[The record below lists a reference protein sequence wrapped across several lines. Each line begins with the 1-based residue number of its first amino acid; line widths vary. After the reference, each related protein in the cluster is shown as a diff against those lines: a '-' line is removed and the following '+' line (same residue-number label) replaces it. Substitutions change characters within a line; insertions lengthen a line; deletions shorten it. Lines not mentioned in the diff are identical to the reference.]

1 MISRTKRAFTLIEIL
16 LAVGAGAIIAVGIA
30 AVFAA
35 TGDVVRGGRRV
46 SRFGQYASQVEVQIR
61 QDIGQM
67 TRDGYL
73 LIRNE
78 LALNDQKVALY
89 DGQPALRKRS
99 RRIDELMFFT
109 NGDYASAREALLPGY
124 IARSNVARIYYGHG
138 MPVNPLAPPPADD
151 AYKIPELSDVFS
163 NGGGSLDAKSVFGEK
178 LLLNPN
184 PLEFASDWTLLRHV
198 LLLAQPG
205 HTVTDPPVGPPY
217 PLGLNDPNLFEDEDQ
232 QIALQPAVSY
242 AFRAITSVMFGSATT
257 IRLDY
262 NPQIP
267 SGLVDIATTDLRE
280 IQSVIVG
287 MQQAP
292 AAGHQPIFPDDI
304 TTETDFLNARRDWA
318 PPPLNLSVDD
328 DLDKLAAVQ
337 SWMLEGL
344 PAFSHADAWYQRVR
358 MRSEPTAPNYMG
370 VLADPP
376 DADQYPDA
384 EEVYRAADQ
393 MMLTAS
399 NFVPHCSEFIVEWSF
414 GEVYPQGHQRAG
426 QTVWHG
432 LERRV
437 DINGDLD
444 PNNDPLVAVPY
455 DASAPDFLAFRHLVP
470 YRLRTGDSFGSYPA
484 GGVIPGGLGGGIGGG
499 GLGVSPKETYLIHG
513 ANFDADIDGGKQLFS
528 YFGYHDP
535 TFDPDDPLR
544 NGLNNGDESLAD
556 SLPWPWPKLLRVT
569 LSLADPNDPSIEE
582 TFQFVVEMPGDPD
595 P

>member
-1 MISRTKRAFTLIEIL
+1 M
-16 LAVGAGAIIAVGIA
+16 
-30 AVFAA
+30 
-35 TGDVVRGGRRV
+35 
-46 SRFGQYASQVEVQIR
+46 
-61 QDIGQM
+61 
-67 TRDGYL
+67 
-73 LIRNE
+73 
-78 LALNDQKVALY
+78 
-89 DGQPALRKRS
+89 
-99 RRIDELMFFT
+99 
-109 NGDYASAREALLPGY
+109 
-124 IARSNVARIYYGHG
+124 
-138 MPVNPLAPPPADD
+138 AP
-151 AYKIPELSDVFS
+151 
-163 NGGGSLDAKSVFGEK
+163 
-178 LLLNPN
+178 
-184 PLEFASDWTLLRHV
+184 
-198 LLLAQPG
+198 
-205 HTVTDPPVGPPY
+205 
-217 PLGLNDPNLFEDEDQ
+217 PLGLNDYNFKDADH
-232 QIALQPAVSY
+232 QIALQPAASHLSRVL
-242 AFRAITSVMFGSATT
+242 ATIVPDSVNLPPDV
-257 IRLDY
+257 IRLGWR
-262 NPQIP
+262 PQIP
-267 SGLVDIATTDLRE
+267 SGLVDIATTDMRE

-292 AAGHQPIFPDDI
+292 AAGNQPIWPGDI

-318 PPPLNLSVDD
+318 PWPL
-328 DLDKLAAVQ
+328 DLGDNNDIDKLAAIQ
-337 SWMLEGL
+337 SWMLEGF
-344 PAFSHADAWYQRVR
+344 PAWSHHPDWRQRVR
-358 MRSEPTAPNYMG
+358 MRCEPTAPNYMG

-376 DADQYPDA
+376 VDDEYPDA